1 MVQIKINM
9 PFQCQKVL
17 GLLAEHGH
25 EAYLVGGCVRDSV
38 LGKEPL
44 DWDICTDAL
53 PEEMIKIFTGYR
65 LVLNGL
71 KHGTVTV
78 IINRMPIEI
87 TTYRIDGEYED
98 NRHPK
103 EVHFTNSLKEDL
115 SRRDFT
121 INALAYNPERGL
133 VDYFN
138 GLEDLAQKK
147 VRAVGEAQKRFKE
160 DGLRIMR
167 AVRFACVLGF
177 DYDEKTKEA
186 IGKCGH
192 LLNNIATERIQ
203 VELNKILISE
213 NVRQGLEDLYHL
225 GLFSYF
231 LPQMC
236 HTYGFTQHNP
246 FHCYDVFGHTVRAV
260 EIVEPELVLR
270 LAMLLH
276 DIGKPF
282 CLEGCYGDSDCFP
295 QHEIPSAKIA
305 KEFLERM
312 HYDKKTIREVVLLVA
327 EHNYQILLDDYSIR
341 LALNKFGP
349 QSLKNL
355 LKVKEA
361 DLGAQKEFLSEVVDF
376 FHQIER
382 RVDEI
387 LARGDCY
394 NLAQLALKGND
405 LIQLGYEGKEIG
417 KKLEHL
423 LQQVL
428 KEPQLNDKEKLL
440 GLIKKT

>member
-1 MVQIKINM
+1 MQIKINM
-9 PFQCQKVL
+9 PSQCQKVL
-17 GLLAEHGH
+17 DILAKHGH

-53 PEEMIKIFTGYR
+53 PEEMVEIFAGYR

-78 IINRMPIEI
+78 IVNRMPIEI

-103 EVHFTNSLKEDL
+103 EVQFTSNLKEDL

-121 INALAYNPERGL
+121 INALAYNPKHGL

-147 VRAVGEAQKRFKE
+147 VRAVGEAQKRFEE

-177 DYDEKTKEA
+177 SYDDQTREA
-186 IGKCGH
+186 IAKCGH
-192 LLNNIATERIQ
+192 LLTNIATERIQ
-203 VELNKILISE
+203 IELNKILISA

-225 GLFSYF
+225 GLYSYF

-246 FHCYDVFGHTVRAV
+246 FHCYDVFGHIVRSV
-260 EIVEPELVLR
+260 ELIEPKLVLR
-270 LAMLLH
+270 LTMLLH

-282 CLEGCYGDSDCFP
+282 CLEGCYGDCDCFP
-295 QHEIPSAKIA
+295 NHEVPSAQIA
-305 KEFLERM
+305 EEFLERM
-312 HYDKKTIREVVLLVA
+312 HYDKKTSKEVVRLVA
-327 EHNYQILLDDYSIR
+327 EHNCQILLDEYSIR

-349 QSLKNL
+349 QSFKYL
-355 LKVKEA
+355 LQVKIA
-361 DLGAQKEFLSEVVDF
+361 DLGAQKDSLAEVIEF
-376 FHQIER
+376 FHQIESR
-382 RVDEI
+382 LDEI
-387 LARGDCY
+387 LLRGDCY
-394 NLAQLALKGND
+394 SLAQLAVKGND
-405 LIQLGYEGKEIG
+405 LIALGYEGKEIG
-417 KKLEHL
+417 KRLEYL
-423 LQQVL
+423 LAQVL
-428 KEPQLNDKEKLL
+428 KDPELNEKEILL
-440 GLIKKT
+440 RLIKKT

>member
-1 MVQIKINM
+1 MQIKINI
-9 PFQCQKVL
+9 PSPCQKAL
-17 GLLAEHGH
+17 ELLEAHGH

-44 DWDICTDAL
+44 DWDICTEAL
-53 PEEMIKIFTGYR
+53 PEEMLKIFAAYR

-103 EVHFTNSLKEDL
+103 EVHFTSNLKEDL

-121 INALAYNPERGL
+121 INALAYNPQKGL
-133 VDYFN
+133 VDYFD
-138 GLEDLAQKK
+138 GLEDLAPKK
-147 VRAVGEAQKRFKE
+147 VRAVGEAQKRFEE

-177 DYDEKTKEA
+177 SYEEKTREA

-203 VELNKILISE
+203 IELNKILISP

-225 GLFSYF
+225 GLYSYF

-236 HTYGFTQHNP
+236 HTYGFTQNNP

-270 LAMLLH
+270 LTMLLH

-282 CLEGCYGDSDCFP
+282 CLESCYGDSDCFP
-295 QHEIPSAKIA
+295 NHEAPSAEIA
-305 KEFLERM
+305 EEFLERM
-312 HYDKKTIREVVLLVA
+312 HYDKKTSREVVRLVA
-327 EHNYQILLDDYSIR
+327 EHNYQIFLDDYSIR
-341 LALNKFGP
+341 LALNKFGA
-349 QSLKNL
+349 QSLRYL

-361 DLGAQKEFLSEVVDF
+361 DLGAQKDTLAEVVAF
-376 FHQIER
+376 FHQIEER
-382 RVDEI
+382 LEEI
-387 LARGDCY
+387 LQRGDCY
-394 NLAQLALKGND
+394 SLAQLAVKGND
-405 LIQLGYEGKEIG
+405 LINLGYQGKEVG
-417 KKLEHL
+417 KRLEYL
-423 LQQVL
+423 LALVL
-428 KEPQLNDKEKLL
+428 KEPEINKKEILL
-440 GLIKKT
+440 EKIKRT